1 VTSISPR
8 LMRWL
13 TALGLLALMVAP
25 GPANGVFDGLPWSTR
40 TEAVVAGLLL
50 AVVMVRPWRS
60 AVNQPLGGSSSRLLA
75 VPIVLLL
82 LTVLKVA
89 VWVGNPS
96 AGTFEACYRGALGVP
111 TENQCAVSFENPW
124 LTDPFTR
131 LDADLKFAP
140 QTPVST
146 GYPGSTWN
154 LGLVNDLPY
163 NLYEPSD
170 SLPELQQFPFRV
182 TCTADANVDSSGV
195 VAFTYTGEGLARLGD
210 LEVELLPV
218 YDGVGRVEAQVTPGR
233 TAVTIEYAFTSIV
246 RVDET
251 PPGPYARFQVDGL
264 RPTGPG
270 LFATAVTVTTD
281 LLVALAAAGA
291 LALGLRQAR
300 RRALVSLLTGTGATA
315 VVLMVHLAS
324 RAGVLPESIR
334 NQISPAA
341 VVGVGLVL
349 VTLVTRPWL
358 ALPVGV
364 PVALTVTTV
373 DVMGQVGHLGEVL
386 YRSRGD
392 DWLTYQAFA
401 RNMLAGDP
409 LRGAEDVFYYQ
420 PGFRY
425 LLYLARLVLG
435 DSDALVAWVQ
445 LAGFALVALVLVRMV
460 VRRHSAEIDH
470 WYSAGA
476 LVALWSFGFTDWF
489 IEKAL
494 DGLSEVPAWIGLL
507 ALGGLL
513 LRPVSLRTGMWV
525 ALLAASIALIRPN
538 QLPAMAVLVAVY
550 AWMLGRHVQPDRWR
564 RVAATL
570 GVFAALLLLP
580 LAHNVVYGS
589 AFTALPTGANT
600 VEDLPL
606 GRVPDA
612 LSDAE
617 VRSVISDKAKGLF
630 HVGGSGFPPGSSVL
644 SPFALMQV
652 LWLSAIVLAAVQL
665 RGRTRLAVL
674 ALLAW
679 PFAFAASHVS
689 YDIWIYYPRH
699 VVAFNMSMVV
709 MGLLVLG
716 KRRSAVSGSTA
727 EPLDR
732 RLETST

>member
-1 VTSISPR
+1 
-8 LMRWL
+8 MRWL
-13 TALGLLALMVAP
+13 MALGLLALMVAP

-40 TEAVVAGLLL
+40 SEAVVAGLLL
-50 AVVMVRPWRS
+50 AVLMVRPWRN
-60 AVNQPLGGSSSRLLA
+60 AVTQPLGGSSSRLLA
-75 VPIVLLL
+75 IPVVLLL

-124 LTDPFTR
+124 LTDSFTR

-140 QTPVST
+140 QTPAST

-163 NLYEPSD
+163 NLYGSSD
-170 SLPELQQFPFRV
+170 RLPELQRFPFRA
-182 TCTADANVDSSGV
+182 TWTGEANVESSGV
-195 VAFTYTGEGLARLGD
+195 VAVMYTGEGTARLGD
-210 LEVELLPV
+210 TAVWLPPV

-233 TAVTIEYAFTSIV
+233 TAVTIEYAFTSLV
-246 RVDET
+246 LAGDA
-251 PPGPYARFQVDGL
+251 PPGPYALLQVDGL
-264 RPTGPG
+264 RPAAPG
-270 LFATAVTVTTD
+270 VFAAAVTVTTD
-281 LLVALAAAGA
+281 LLLALVAAAVVM
-291 LALGLRQAR
+291 LGLLSAW
-300 RRALVSLLTGTGATA
+300 RRALGPLLTGVGASAA
-315 VVLMVHLAS
+315 VIVVHLLSA
-324 RAGVLPESIR
+324 AGLLPESIR
-334 NQISPAA
+334 GQISPAA
-341 VVGVGLVL
+341 VVGVAMVA
-349 VTLVTRPWL
+349 VALVTRPWL

-392 DWLTYQAFA
+392 DWMSYQAFA
-401 RNMLAGDP
+401 RTMLAGDP

-425 LLYLARLVLG
+425 LLYLGRLVLG

-445 LAGFALVALVLVRMV
+445 VAGFALVALVLVHMV
-460 VRRHSAEIDH
+460 VRRQRAQIDY

-476 LVALWSFGFTDWF
+476 LVALWSLAVTDWF

-538 QLPAMAVLVAVY
+538 QLPAMVVLVGVY
-550 AWMLGRHVQPDRWR
+550 AWLLCRPQRVVNWR
-564 RVAATL
+564 PAACTL
-570 GVFAALLLLP
+570 GVFAAMLLLP

-606 GRVPDA
+606 GRVPDV
-612 LSDAE
+612 LSDGE
-617 VRSVISDKAKGLF
+617 VRSVISDKARGLL

-652 LWLSAIVLAAVQL
+652 LWLTAIVLAAAQL
-665 RGRTRLAVL
+665 RGRTRLAVV
-674 ALLAW
+674 AGLAW

-709 MGLLVLG
+709 MGLVVLG
-716 KRRSAVSGSTA
+716 KRRGAATCRRATVNSTMEESINGRTGA
-727 EPLDR
+727 
-732 RLETST
+732 